1 MQSLRRSIREH
12 NRDIIRLNNF
22 FNDMLLIF
30 GVIALLAL
38 ISVVTML

>member
-1 MQSLRRSIREH
+1 MQYSPRSMREL

-22 FNDMLLIF
+22 FNDMLLVF

-38 ISVVTML
+38 ISVATML